1 MKIVRFPIIIFS
13 YNRPNH
19 LKKTLMAL
27 IQSTTIKHH
36 KIFFFNDGPKN
47 YKDKKKIEAIKKLI
61 NKYKKLIK
69 FKKINFNKKNVGL
82 FNNIIINVT
91 SVLKKNKAAIILE
104 DDILSSDNSLEFI
117 NFFLNKEK
125 KSNKIGS
132 VSGYSYLDDFKIN
145 QKFQLYLSKRHS
157 SWAWGTWSHV
167 WFKFKSDYLDKK
179 NSNAFKLNTPGF
191 ESLGDDMEM
200 MLWAQKNHLI
210 NSWSVLFNYFCFK
223 EKYKCL
229 QPRYSLVQ
237 NIGFDNSGTHSSL
250 RNFFKKEKKIKFKF
264 KFLKNNIYFF
274 SRIVDTFIK
283 KSNKES
289 IKLRFLYII
298 KKFKSYI
305 NFKLIN
311 I

>member
-13 YNRPNH
+13 YNRPDH
-19 LKKTLMAL
+19 LKKTLKAL

-179 NSNAFKLNTPGF
+179 NSNAFKLKTPGF

-200 MLWAQKNHLI
+200 MLWAQKNNLI

-237 NIGFDNSGTHSSL
+237 NIGLDNSGTHSSL
-250 RNFFKKEKKIKFKF
+250 RSFFKKEKKIKYKF

-274 SRIVDTFIK
+274 SRVVDTFIK